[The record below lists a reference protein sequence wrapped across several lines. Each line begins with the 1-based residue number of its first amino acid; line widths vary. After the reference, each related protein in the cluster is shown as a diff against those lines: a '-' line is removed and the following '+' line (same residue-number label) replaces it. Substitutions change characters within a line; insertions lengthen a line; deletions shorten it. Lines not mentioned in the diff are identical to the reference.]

1 MHRLL
6 RLLCLPCLG
15 ALLGLVA
22 GLGVTTPAQAASA
35 APANGSARGA
45 AAASAPS
52 GVAQGAGGVAQG
64 AAGLAQGAG
73 GVAQGAAGLAQ
84 GAGGPTVEVFT
95 LSGVLDQ
102 SLLGDLR
109 GAIAGAER
117 RGARAFLIQLDSFGG
132 LGADPAEVQRVV
144 ADATVPVAV
153 WVGPRAAQAGG
164 ASVFL
169 LAKADVVSSSRQARI
184 GPALP
189 AELGRGRDNGAE
201 ASLFAASG
209 LPAEV
214 QRGTIDGARAE
225 SLHLTAYQAES
236 LPDAVRQLDG
246 RQADGRAIE
255 VTGFQVR
262 FLSSSL
268 FDRVRHGLAN
278 PTLAYLLLLAAAA
291 CLSFEW
297 FQPGFGVAGIAGVLI
312 GLLAV
317 YSLVVLPTNWLALAV
332 LVAGTIAFTADT
344 ARGGL
349 GALTGLAAIL
359 TAAGSWWLFSSP
371 SALLRV
377 DGRLAVLGTLWSV
390 SWFVVI
396 MTMLLRSQRQA
407 PTGTEALVGARGVVR
422 SILNPGGIVVIE
434 GAMWRADLVGG
445 GLLPTGQRV
454 QVDAV
459 EKGILQVTAE
469 DPAAVRPARKRLR
482 PARPARER
490 G

>member
-1 MHRLL
+1 MQRVL
-6 RLLCLPCLG
+6 RILCLPCLV
-15 ALLGLVA
+15 AFLGLVTS
-22 GLGVTTPAQAASA
+22 LGMTSPAQAGTPLARGAGPGVPA
-35 APANGSARGA
+35 APAL
-45 AAASAPS
+45 AP
-52 GVAQGAGGVAQG
+52 APVAQG
-64 AAGLAQGAG
+64 AAGP
-73 GVAQGAAGLAQ
+73 VAQGAAGPVAQ
-84 GAGGPTVEVFT
+84 GAAGPTVEVFT

-109 GAIAGAER
+109 GAIAGAGR
-117 RGARAFLIQLDSFGG
+117 RGARALLIQLDGFGG
-132 LGADPAEVQRVV
+132 LGTDPAEVQRVV
-144 ADATVPVAV
+144 ADAKVPVGV
-153 WVGPRAAQAGG
+153 WVGPRAAQAAG
-164 ASVFL
+164 ASLFL

-189 AELGRGRDNGAE
+189 AELGRGRDAAGE

-214 QRGTIDGARAE
+214 ERGTVDGARAE

-255 VTGFQVR
+255 VSGFQVR

-297 FQPGFGVAGIAGVLI
+297 FQPGFGVAGIAGVLV

-317 YSLVVLPTNWLALAV
+317 YSLVVLPTDWLALAA
-332 LVAGTIAFTADT
+332 LVAGTIVFTADT

-349 GALTGLAAIL
+349 GALTALATAL
-359 TAAGSWWLFSSP
+359 TGMGSWWLFSSP

-390 SWFVVI
+390 CWFVVI
-396 MTMLLRSQRQA
+396 LTMLLRSQRQA
-407 PTGTEALVGARGVVR
+407 PTGTQALVGARGVVR
-422 SILNPGGIVVIE
+422 SVLNPGGIVVIE
-434 GAMWRADLVGG
+434 GAMWRAELAAG

-454 QVDAV
+454 HVDAV
-459 EKGILQVTAE
+459 ENGILQVTAE
-469 DPAAVRPARKRLR
+469 DPEAVRPSRRRLR
-482 PARPARER
+482 PARTAPRS
-490 G
+490 